1 MNKKLKLLLVS
12 NMYPD
17 KTYPSFGIF
26 VKKTKEGLEEFGFDI
41 SDCVVMT
48 KKSFKLTRIFFYLK
62 FYIKIFFKVIF
73 RSYDAIYIHFITHCS
88 PAIFILLFFKPKM
101 KVISNTH
108 GSDVLRV
115 NSKLLRYF
123 SRIVLNKSFLIISPS
138 KYFIKHIKSV
148 YSLTDKNKIIT
159 FPSGGI
165 DTDFFKPLKRS
176 HNDEFTV
183 GYISRIDIGKGWDIL
198 IDAINILKL
207 KSLNLKVIM
216 AGSGN
221 QIDQMNTKIKENRLE
236 DIINYIGHIHPNDL
250 PFFYNQFDVFILS
263 SILDESLGL
272 VGLEALSC
280 GIPVIAS
287 DKGGQISYL
296 NQKNGILF
304 ETGNAHEL
312 AMKIHS
318 ISNQDLSKMKYYAR
332 ETALNYDKEK
342 VFSEL
347 CNQLHNLLNG

>member
-1 MNKKLKLLLVS
+1 MYPNKK
-12 NMYPD
+12 
-17 KTYPSFGIF
+17 YPSYGIF
-26 VKKTKEGLEEFGFDI
+26 VKKIKEGLVEFGFDI
-41 SDCVVMT
+41 SDSVVMT
-48 KKSFKLTRIFFYLK
+48 KKSFLLTRVFFYLV
-62 FYIKIFFKVIF
+62 FYSKIFLKVIF
-73 RSYDAIYIHFITHCS
+73 KSYDAIYVHYVTHCS
-88 PAIFILLFFKPKM
+88 PVIFILLFFKQNI

-123 SRIVLNKSFLIISPS
+123 SRIVLNKSFLIVSPS
-138 KYFIKHIKSV
+138 KYFVRHIKSV
-148 YSLTDKNKIIT
+148 YSLTEKNKIIT

-165 DTDFFKPLKRS
+165 DTNFFKPLMRS
-176 HNDEFTV
+176 KNDKFTV
-183 GYISRIDIGKGWDIL
+183 GFISRIDIGKGWDIL
-198 IDAINILKL
+198 IDAINILNL

-216 AGSGN
+216 AGSGK
-221 QIDQMNTKIKENRLE
+221 QVDLMNTMIKENRLE
-236 DIINYIGHIHPNDL
+236 NMINYVGHIHPNDL
-250 PFFYNQFDVFILS
+250 PFFYNQFDVFVLS
-263 SILDESLGL
+263 STLDESLGL

-287 DKGGQISYL
+287 DIGGHTSYL

-318 ISNQDLSKMKYYAR
+318 TLKQDLSKMKHHAR
-332 ETALNYDKEK
+332 GTALKFDKEK

-347 CNQLHNLLNG
+347 SNQFHNLLNGE